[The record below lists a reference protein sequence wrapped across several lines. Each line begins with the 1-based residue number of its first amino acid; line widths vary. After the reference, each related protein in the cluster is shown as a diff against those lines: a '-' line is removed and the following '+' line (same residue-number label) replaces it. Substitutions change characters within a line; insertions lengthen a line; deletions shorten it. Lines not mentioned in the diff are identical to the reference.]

1 LPSLLDDRIA
11 MKTEMYGYYTASAS
25 AKLDEFI
32 SVVSVCLDNQ
42 QIGRELEWIFRRCT
56 VRHVVSKHATVRQC
70 FILTYPVR
78 NPETDDFNPF
88 TLVAIAYVQLRNGQL
103 YGLELTGN
111 VERGLDK
118 INAIGAWLNEQ
129 RYEQARFTAYET
141 YLARMINCADSE
153 REACE
158 LNIFRYAPIGPCV
171 SFLQTGMNKICVA
184 ILGLA
189 PGKCNAYTVE
199 QISQAVATSFPQF
212 SCAENLIAS
221 FARNL
226 DLPVI
231 HLLGELNAQ
240 FGPHLLSLDAY
251 NYLVAGDPIRKR
263 NRLQALRELPWLT
276 PLLIHIGREKWK
288 FSALTL
294 AMPDVRSAKRLYWA
308 RALSTLIDGGQA
320 LFTNVAAIFKVNR
333 NIIKW
338 SKHLPLYQST
348 FFTPERTEQ
357 MLVLL
362 GAIRHG
368 IRPKNAKDWGALEAI
383 LVALARFALPF
394 HGDQHPI
401 FKFTSDQETLAD
413 VFARPQMQEILLQR
427 LSELGQRNVSLQASK
442 LWLGEHLSEVGDFF
456 DALRAALRWHCYD
469 YPDSHGKS
477 ANHVFIFVDE
487 WLRTQTLQQIVQ
499 LSDDWH
505 AAIHRELERVIAE
518 KHGSG
523 QSDLDL
529 AIGSEWPLILQEP
542 RTLENY
548 KFTELPNEAELIKE
562 GRLMKHCVG
571 SYGEKCAQGNTL
583 IFSVADQGD
592 MKLAT
597 LELAICEET
606 GRISLVSHKGIRNA
620 NPSEECQEA
629 ALAFVNHL
637 NAEAFAICIKNRQ
650 CFQKSR
656 RAISAEINQM
666 KMTRK
671 NHYQRMT
678 QRVAWQ
684 CCFGAV

>member
-1 LPSLLDDRIA
+1 
-11 MKTEMYGYYTASAS
+11 MKTEMYGDYTTFTS

-42 QIGRELEWIFRRCT
+42 QIGRELEWIFQRCT

-78 NPETDDFNPF
+78 NPETDDSNTF
-88 TLVAIAYVQLRNGQL
+88 TLVAVAYVQLRNGQL

-111 VERGLDK
+111 VERGVDK
-118 INAIGAWLNEQ
+118 INAIGAWLDEQ
-129 RYEQARFTAYET
+129 RYEQARFAAYET

-153 REACE
+153 REVCE

-189 PGKCNAYTVE
+189 PGKCNAYTLE

-231 HLLGELNAQ
+231 NLLGELNAQ

-251 NYLVAGDPIRKR
+251 NYLVAGDAIRKR

-276 PLLIHIGREKWK
+276 PLLIRIGREKWK
-288 FSALTL
+288 FSALTI
-294 AMPDVRSAKRLYWA
+294 AMPDVWSAKRLYWA

-338 SKHLPLYQST
+338 SKHLLLYQST

-357 MLVLL
+357 LLALL
-362 GAIRHG
+362 GAIRHD
-368 IRPKNAKDWGALEAI
+368 IRPRNARDWVALEAI
-383 LVALARFALPF
+383 LVALTRFALPF
-394 HGDQHPI
+394 HGDQYPML
-401 FKFTSDQETLAD
+401 KFASDQDRLAD

-456 DALRAALRWHCYD
+456 DALRAAMRWHCYD

-477 ANHVFIFVDE
+477 ANHVYVYVDE
-487 WLRTQTLQQIVQ
+487 WLRTQTLQQIVK

-505 AAIHRELERVIAE
+505 AAIHRELESAITE
-518 KHGSG
+518 KHGTG
-523 QSDLDL
+523 QSDLHF
-529 AIGSEWPLILQEP
+529 ARGSEWPLVLQEP
-542 RTLENY
+542 VILGNS
-548 KFTELPNEAELIKE
+548 KFTELSNVTELIQE
-562 GRLMKHCVG
+562 GRVMQHCIG
-571 SYGEKCAQGNTL
+571 TYGEKCAQGNTL
-583 IFSVADQGD
+583 IFSVVDLLD
-592 MKLAT
+592 MTLAT
-597 LELAICEET
+597 LELAICDET

-620 NPSEECQEA
+620 NPSEECQES

-637 NAEAFAICIKNRQ
+637 NAEHFAICIKTRQ
-650 CFQKSR
+650 CFQQSR
-656 RAISAEINQM
+656 RAISAEISQVRM
-666 KMTRK
+666 AQK

-684 CCFGAV
+684 CCFGAA